1 MESAS
6 KKAAEAIEKILG
18 RKIDYA
24 DESETSEDEL
34 NDEDSE
40 DDSDDDLDN
49 DSDDDFDLVDLFR
62 NPEKIIEGLCFLG
75 EVIQDTSEK
84 ICDALDESV
93 ERVMEHDF
101 DD

>member
-1 MESAS
+1 MKS
-6 KKAAEAIEKILG
+6 
-18 RKIDYA
+18 A
-24 DESETSEDEL
+24 DEDETDDFEESDV
-34 NDEDSE
+34 DSE
-40 DDSDDDLDN
+40 DDSDN
-49 DSDDDFDLVDLFR
+49 DFDLVDLFK

-75 EVIQDTSEK
+75 EVIQDTSDK